1 MFNSPPMFISHILSP
16 VLENIQHHG
25 SRQAF
30 CINGKFYSY
39 AEFGQHI
46 AAIRKAI
53 KQSRPASNRIG
64 LVTNDDIATY
74 ASIYAVW
81 MEGLAY
87 VPLHH
92 QQPVDRSRE
101 VISQAEVDVVLNS
114 VNSGDYFHPRTVF
127 TTGLEPVA
135 EQPAPVNVS
144 ETELAYI
151 LFTSGSTG
159 KPKGVPL
166 MRKNLAAFMDS
177 FMKAGFSVTAN
188 DRCLQCFDLTF
199 DVSVQSFMVPL
210 AHGACAYTIPHD
222 QIKYSYV
229 YGLMEDHQLTFAV
242 MAPSMIRYL
251 RPYFD
256 EIDVPS
262 MRYCILTAEASPL
275 DLVNEWAACIPN
287 AEIFDFYGP
296 TEATIYCTYYT
307 YKRGGINKELNGML
321 SIGRPMDGVDAI
333 IMDESRKLLGVNEKG
348 ELCIA
353 GDQLT
358 PGYWNNPEKNAESF
372 FEMEYKGVKTRFYKT
387 GDLCFVDG
395 EGDIMYSGR
404 LDFQVKIQGYRV
416 ELGEI
421 EHHARESN
429 GKRNAIA
436 LPAQN
441 SSGNTEIV
449 LFLEGADTDIPSVT
463 EYLRS
468 RLPAYMMPAKY
479 LVQELFP
486 LNTNGK
492 IDRVAL
498 KKIIS

>member
-1 MFNSPPMFISHILSP
+1 MFIKAILTP
-16 VLENIQHHG
+16 VLDNIRDHG

-30 CINGKFYSY
+30 CINGRFYSY
-39 AEFGQHI
+39 MELGEHI
-46 AAIRKAI
+46 SKIRKAI
-53 KQSRPASNRIG
+53 QQQRPVTGRIG
-64 LVTNDDIATY
+64 LVTNDDIETY

-81 MEGLAY
+81 LEGLAY

-92 QQPVDRSRE
+92 QQPKERSLE
-101 VISQAEVDVVLNS
+101 VISQAEVDLVLNS
-114 VNSGDYFHPRTVF
+114 ITSADYFHQRTLF
-127 TTGLEPVA
+127 TSGLSFDNLYLEPH
-135 EQPAPVNVS
+135 PVQD
-144 ETELAYI
+144 TDLAYI

-166 MRKNLAAFMDS
+166 MRKNLAAFMNS
-177 FMKAGFSVTAN
+177 FMQAGFSVTAE

-199 DVSVQSFMVPL
+199 DVSVQSFIVPL
-210 AHGACAYTIPHD
+210 SYGACAYTIPHD

-251 RPYFD
+251 RPYFG

-275 DLVNEWAACIPN
+275 DMVNEWAACIPN
-287 AEIFDFYGP
+287 ATIFDFYGP

-307 YKRGGINKELNGML
+307 YKRGGPNKELNGML
-321 SIGRPMDGVDAI
+321 SIGKPMAGVDAVI
-333 IMDESRKLLGVNEKG
+333 TDESRKLLGLNEKG

-372 FEMEYKGVKTRFYKT
+372 FEMDYHGEKRRFYKT
-387 GDLCFVDG
+387 GDLCYMDD

-404 LDFQVKIQGYRV
+404 LDFQVKIQGYRI

-436 LPAQN
+436 LPSQN
-441 SSGNTEIV
+441 ASGNTEIV
-449 LFLEGADTDIPSVT
+449 LFLEGADTDIAAVT
-463 EYLRS
+463 DHLRS

-498 KKIIS
+498 KKMIS

>member
-1 MFNSPPMFISHILSP
+1 MFIEKILNP
-16 VLENIQHHG
+16 VLEQIRVNG
-25 SRQAF
+25 EAPAF
-30 CINGKFYSY
+30 CINSRFYSY
-39 AEFGQHI
+39 ATFGQHI
-46 AAIRKAI
+46 SRIRKAVRDM
-53 KQSRPASNRIG
+53 QPATGRIG
-64 LVTNDDIATY
+64 LVTNDDIETY

-81 MEGLAY
+81 LEGLAY

-92 QQPVDRSRE
+92 HQPRERSLE

-114 VNSGDYFHPRTVF
+114 VHPADYFHQRTVF
-127 TTGLEPVA
+127 TAELTPV
-135 EQPAPVNVS
+135 ELSLAPVPVP
-144 ETELAYI
+144 ETDLAYI

-166 MRKNLAAFMDS
+166 MRKNLSAFMDS
-177 FMKAGFSVTAN
+177 FMQAGFTVSGT

-210 AHGACAYTIPHD
+210 VYGACAYTIPHD

-287 AEIFDFYGP
+287 AELFDFYGP
-296 TEATIYCTYYT
+296 TEATIYCTYYK
-307 YKRGGINKELNGML
+307 YKRGGPNKELNGML
-321 SIGRPMDGVDAI
+321 SIGKPMKGVEAVI
-333 IMDESRKLLGVNEKG
+333 LDESRKILGLNEKG
-348 ELCIA
+348 ELCIS

-372 FEMEYKGVKTRFYKT
+372 FELEYKGELHRFYKT
-387 GDLCFVDG
+387 GDLCYMDN
-395 EGDIMYSGR
+395 ELDIMYSGR
-404 LDFQVKIQGYRV
+404 LDFQVKIQGYRI

-421 EHHARESN
+421 EHHARECN
-429 GKRNAIA
+429 QKRNAIA
-436 LPAQN
+436 LPFQN
-441 SSGNTEIV
+441 AMGNTEII
-449 LFLEGADTDIPSVT
+449 LFLEGKESDPAQVT

-468 RLPAYMMPAKY
+468 RLPAYMIPSKF
-479 LVQELFP
+479 VVEEQFP

-492 IDRVAL
+492 IDRIAL
-498 KKIIS
+498 KKLIS

>member
-1 MFNSPPMFISHILSP
+1 MFVSQILSP
-16 VLENIQHHG
+16 VLENIRHYG
-25 SRQAF
+25 SRPAF
-30 CINGKFYSY
+30 CINGIFYSY

-46 AAIRKAI
+46 AAIRESI
-53 KQSRPASNRIG
+53 RQHQPATRRIG

-74 ASIYAVW
+74 ASIYAIW

-92 QQPVDRSRE
+92 QQPVERSRE
-101 VISQAEVDVVLNS
+101 VISQAEVDLVLNS
-114 VNSGDYFHPRTVF
+114 VNTGDFFHPRTVF
-127 TTGLEPVA
+127 TSGLEPVIMLP
-135 EQPAPVNVS
+135 EPVQVD

-166 MRKNLAAFMDS
+166 MRKNLAAFMDA
-177 FMKAGFSVTAN
+177 FMKTGFIVSAE

-199 DVSVQSFMVPL
+199 DVSVQSFIIPL
-210 AHGACAYTIPHD
+210 IHGACAYTIPHD

-256 EIDVPS
+256 EINVPS

-275 DLVNEWAACIPN
+275 DLVDEWANCIPN
-287 AEIFDFYGP
+287 AVIYDFYGP

-307 YKRGGINKELNGML
+307 YKRGQRNKELNGML
-321 SIGRPMDGVDAI
+321 SIGKPMAGVDAVI
-333 IMDESRKLLGVNEKG
+333 LDENRKILGVNEKG

-358 PGYWNNPEKNAESF
+358 PGYWNNPEKNQESF
-372 FEMEYKGVKTRFYKT
+372 FEMDFNGVLTRFYKT
-387 GDLCFVDG
+387 GDLCFFDE
-395 EGDIMYSGR
+395 EGDLMYSGR
-404 LDFQVKIQGYRV
+404 LDFQVKIQGYRI

-421 EHHARESN
+421 EHHARECN

-436 LPAQN
+436 LPSQN

-449 LFLEGADTDIPSVT
+449 LFLEGAETDISAVT

-479 LVQELFP
+479 QVQELFP

-498 KKIIS
+498 KKLIS

>member
-1 MFNSPPMFISHILSP
+1 MFIPQILSP
-16 VLENIQHHG
+16 VLENIQQHG
-25 SRQAF
+25 TRQAF
-30 CINGKFYSY
+30 CINGRFYSY
-39 AEFGQHI
+39 AVFGQHI
-46 AAIRKAI
+46 AAIRNAI
-53 KQSRPASNRIG
+53 QQHQPAGNRIG

-74 ASIYAVW
+74 ASIYAIW

-101 VISQAEVDVVLNS
+101 VISQAEVDLVLNS
-114 VNSGDYFHPRTVF
+114 VNSGDFFHSRTVF
-127 TTGLEPVA
+127 TSDLEPGA
-135 EQPAPVNVS
+135 ELAAPVQAD
-144 ETELAYI
+144 ETDLAYI

-177 FMKAGFSVTAN
+177 FMKAGFSVTAD

-199 DVSVQSFMVPL
+199 DVSVQSFIVPL
-210 AHGACAYTIPHD
+210 VHGACAYTIPHD

-275 DLVNEWAACIPN
+275 DLVNEWANCIPN
-287 AEIFDFYGP
+287 AAIFDFYGP

-307 YKRGGINKELNGML
+307 YKRGKPNKELNGMI
-321 SIGRPMDGVDAI
+321 SIGRPMAGVEAV
-333 IMDESRKLLGVNEKG
+333 IMDENRKLLGVNEKG

-358 PGYWNNPEKNAESF
+358 PGYWKNPEKNQESF
-372 FEMEYKGVKTRFYKT
+372 FEMEYKGQMTRFYKT
-387 GDLCFVDG
+387 GDLCYFDE
-395 EGDIMYSGR
+395 EGDILYSGR
-404 LDFQVKIQGYRV
+404 LDFQVKIQGYRI

-436 LPAQN
+436 LPSQN
-441 SSGNTEIV
+441 ASGNTEIV
-449 LFLEGADTDIPSVT
+449 LFLEGSDTDIPAVT
-463 EYLRS
+463 DYLRS